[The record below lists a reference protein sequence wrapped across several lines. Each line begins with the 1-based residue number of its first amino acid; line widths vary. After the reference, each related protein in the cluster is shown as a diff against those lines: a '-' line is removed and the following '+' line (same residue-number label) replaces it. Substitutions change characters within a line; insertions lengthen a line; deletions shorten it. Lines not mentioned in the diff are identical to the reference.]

1 MKWNELTLWQYQQLM
16 PIITKPN
23 KDWTEL
29 DKEVKLLCIVTGLTE
44 YQIDSLSIEDL
55 KELRKDLAFLD
66 EPIEG
71 KPIDYITTNGKR
83 YRINYDIKNMPSAR
97 YIESKVFS
105 TDTLGNLHK
114 IAASMVI
121 PQKRNWFGKWIDDNY
136 DASKHEEY
144 AADMQEANFIHV
156 YHSLVFFYQVYRN
169 WIEVTRDYMKGE
181 MTTAGMTT
189 QQADSV
195 LSLLCESTGGIIPS
209 NLLPN
214 TKISELQK
222 LLKLKPLNF

>member
-1 MKWNELTLWQYQQLM
+1 MKWNNLTLWQYQQLM
-16 PIITKPN
+16 PILTNPE

-29 DKEVKLLCIVTGLTE
+29 DKEVKQLAVISGLTE
-44 YQIDSLSIEDL
+44 YQIDSLSIETL
-55 KELRKDLAFLD
+55 KEMRQDLAFLD

-71 KPIDYITTNGKR
+71 KPVDFIVVNGRR
-83 YRINYDIKNMPSAR
+83 YRMNYDIKNMPAAR

-105 TDTLGNLHK
+105 KDTLGNLHK

-121 PQKRNWFGKWIDDNY
+121 PQKKTWFGKWVDDKY
-136 DASKHEEY
+136 DASKHEDY

-169 WIEVTRDYMKGE
+169 WIEVSRDYMKAE
-181 MTTAGMTT
+181 MMKAGMTAT
-189 QQADSV
+189 QADSV
-195 LSLLCESTGGIIPS
+195 VLLLCESTGGIIPP

-214 TKISELQK
+214 TKISKIQK
-222 LLKLKPLNF
+222 LLK

>member
-16 PIITKPN
+16 PILTNPN

-29 DKEVKLLCIVTGLTE
+29 DKEVKLLTIVTGLTE

-71 KPIDYITTNGKR
+71 KPVDYITTNGKR

-121 PQKRNWFGKWIDDNY
+121 PQKRNWYGKWIDDKY
-136 DASKHEEY
+136 DASKHEQY

-156 YHSLVFFYQVYRN
+156 YHSLVFFYQVYKN
-169 WIEVTRDYMKGE
+169 WIEVSRDYMRAE

-189 QQADSV
+189 EQADSV
-195 LSLLCESTGGIIPS
+195 LLLLCESMDGIIPP

-214 TKISELQK
+214 TKILELQK
-222 LLKLKPLNF
+222 LLK

>member
-1 MKWNELTLWQYQQLM
+1 MKWNNLTLWQYQQLI
-16 PIITKPN
+16 PILTKPEKN
-23 KDWTEL
+23 WTEL
-29 DKEVKLLCIVTGLTE
+29 DKETKMLSVITGLTE
-44 YQIDSLSIEDL
+44 YQIDSLSLQTL
-55 KELRKDLAFLD
+55 KELRQNLAFLD

-71 KPIDYITTNGKR
+71 KPVNFIVVNGKR
-83 YRINYDIKNMPSAR
+83 YRINYDIKNMPAAR

-105 TDTLGNLHK
+105 KDTLGNLHK

-121 PQKRNWFGKWIDDNY
+121 PQKKNWFGKWVDDKY

-144 AADMQEANFIHV
+144 AADMQESNFIHV

-169 WIEVTRDYMKGE
+169 WIEVSRDYMIQE

-189 QQADSV
+189 EQATAV
-195 LSLLCESTGGIIPS
+195 VTLLCESTGGIIPP

-222 LLKLKPLNF
+222 LLK

>member
-16 PIITKPN
+16 PIITNPN

-71 KPIDYITTNGKR
+71 KPVDYITTNGKR

-121 PQKRNWFGKWIDDNY
+121 PQKRNWYGKWIDDNY

-156 YHSLVFFYQVYRN
+156 YHSLVFF
-169 WIEVTRDYMKGE
+169 IKFTEIG
-181 MTTAGMTT
+181 
-189 QQADSV
+189 
-195 LSLLCESTGGIIPS
+195 
-209 NLLPN
+209 
-214 TKISELQK
+214 
-222 LLKLKPLNF
+222 

>member
-1 MKWNELTLWQYQQLM
+1 MKWNELTLWQYQQIM
-16 PIITKPN
+16 PILTNPD

-29 DKEVKLLCIVTGLTE
+29 DKEVKLLCVVTGMTE
-44 YQIDSLSIEDL
+44 QQIDSLSIEDL
-55 KELRKDLAFLD
+55 KELRKELTFLD

-71 KPIDYITTNGKR
+71 KPVDFIVVNGRR
-83 YRINYDIKNMPSAR
+83 YRMNYDIKNMPAAR

-105 TDTLGNLHK
+105 KDTVANLHK

-121 PQKRNWFGKWIDDNY
+121 PQKKQWFGKWVDDKY

-144 AADMQEANFIHV
+144 SADMAEANFIHI

-169 WIEVTRDYMKGE
+169 WIEVSRDYMIQE
-181 MTTAGMTT
+181 MKTSGMTT
-189 QQADSV
+189 EQAEQV
-195 LSLLCESTGGIIPS
+195 VQLLCESTGGIIPP

-214 TKISELQK
+214 TKILKLRK
-222 LLKLKPLNF
+222 LLK

>member
-1 MKWNELTLWQYQQLM
+1 MKWNNLTLWQYQQLM
-16 PIITKPN
+16 PIITDPN
-23 KDWTEL
+23 KEWTEL
-29 DKEVKLLCIVTGLTE
+29 DKEVKLLSVITGLTE
-44 YQIDSLSIEDL
+44 FQIDSLSIETL
-55 KELRKDLAFLD
+55 KEMRKDLAFLD

-71 KPIDYITTNGKR
+71 KPVDFIVVNGRR
-83 YRINYDIKNMPSAR
+83 YRMNYDIKNMPAAR

-105 TDTLGNLHK
+105 KDSLGNLHK

-121 PQKRNWFGKWIDDNY
+121 PQKQTWWGKWVDDKF

-144 AADMQEANFIHV
+144 AQDMAEANFIHV

-169 WIEVTRDYMKGE
+169 WIEVSRDYMIQE
-181 MTTAGMTT
+181 MTKAGMTKE
-189 QQADSV
+189 QADSV
-195 LSLLCESTGGIIPS
+195 VLLLCESTGGIIPP

-222 LLKLKPLNF
+222 LLK

>member
-16 PIITKPN
+16 PIITNPN

-29 DKEVKLLCIVTGLTE
+29 DKEVKLLCVITGLTE
-44 YQIDSLSIEDL
+44 YQIDSLNIEDL

-71 KPIDYITTNGKR
+71 KPVDYITTNGKR
-83 YRINYDIKNMPSAR
+83 YRMNYDIKNMPSAR

-105 TDTLGNLHK
+105 KDTLGNLHK

-121 PQKRNWFGKWIDDNY
+121 PQKKNWYGKWIDDKY
-136 DASKHEEY
+136 DASRHEEY
-144 AADMQEANFIHV
+144 STDMQEANFIHV

-169 WIEVTRDYMKGE
+169 WIEVSRDYMKVE
-181 MTTAGMTT
+181 MMKSGMTT
-189 QQADSV
+189 EQADSV
-195 LSLLCESTGGIIPS
+195 LLLLCESMDGIIPP

-222 LLKLKPLNF
+222 LLK

>member
-1 MKWNELTLWQYQQLM
+1 MKWNNLTLWQYQQIM
-16 PIITKPN
+16 PIITNPE

-44 YQIDSLSIEDL
+44 YQIDSLAIEDL
-55 KELRKDLAFLD
+55 KELRKELVFLD

-71 KPIDYITTNGKR
+71 KPVDFIVINGRR
-83 YRINYDIKNMPSAR
+83 YRMNYDIKNMPAAR

-105 TDTLGNLHK
+105 KDTLANLHK

-121 PQKRNWFGKWIDDNY
+121 PQKKTWFGKWVDDKY

-144 AADMQEANFIHV
+144 SQDMQEANFIHI

-169 WIEVTRDYMKGE
+169 WIEVSRDYMIQE
-181 MTTAGMTT
+181 MKTTGMTT
-189 QQADSV
+189 EQAAAV
-195 LSLLCESTGGIIPS
+195 VQLLCESTGGIIPP

-222 LLKLKPLNF
+222 LLK

>member
-1 MKWNELTLWQYQQLM
+1 MKWNELTLWQYQQIM
-16 PIITKPN
+16 PILTNPN

-29 DKEVKLLCIVTGLTE
+29 DKEVKLLCIITGMTE
-44 YQIDSLSIEDL
+44 QQIDSLSIEDL
-55 KELRKDLAFLD
+55 KELRKELTFLD

-71 KPIDYITTNGKR
+71 KPVDFIVINGRR
-83 YRINYDIKNMPSAR
+83 YRMNYDIKNMPAAR

-105 TDTLGNLHK
+105 KDTVANLHK

-121 PQKRNWFGKWIDDNY
+121 PQKKQWFGKWVDDKY

-144 AADMQEANFIHV
+144 SADMAEANFIHI

-169 WIEVTRDYMKGE
+169 WIEVSRDYMIQE
-181 MTTAGMTT
+181 MMTAGMTT
-189 QQADSV
+189 EQAEQV
-195 LSLLCESTGGIIPS
+195 VQLLCESTGGIIPP

-222 LLKLKPLNF
+222 LLK

>member
-16 PIITKPN
+16 PTITNPN

-29 DKEVKLLCIVTGLTE
+29 DAEVKQLCIVTGLTE
-44 YQIDSLSIEDL
+44 YQIDSLSLTAL
-55 KELRKDLAFLD
+55 KELRKELAFLN

-71 KPIDYITTNGKR
+71 KPVNYIVINGKR

-105 TDTLGNLHK
+105 KDTLANLHK

-121 PQKRNWFGKWIDDNY
+121 PQKRNWFGKWVDQDY

-144 AADMQEANFIHV
+144 AADMQEANFVHI
-156 YHSLVFFYQVYRN
+156 YHSLVFFYQVYKN
-169 WIEVTRDYMKGE
+169 WIEVSRDYMMAEITK
-181 MTTAGMTT
+181 AGMTKK
-189 QQADSV
+189 QAAMVVDL
-195 LSLLCESTGGIIPS
+195 LSASMDGIIPVT
-209 NLLPN
+209 LLPPK
-214 TKISELQK
+214 KILELK
-222 LLKLKPLNF
+222 KSLK

>member
-1 MKWNELTLWQYQQLM
+1 MKWNNLTLWQYQQLM
-16 PIITKPN
+16 PILTNPE

-29 DKEVKLLCIVTGLTE
+29 DKEVKQLAVISGLTE
-44 YQIDSLSIEDL
+44 YQIDSLSIETL
-55 KELRKDLAFLD
+55 KEMRQDLAFLD

-71 KPIDYITTNGKR
+71 KPVDFIVVNGRR
-83 YRINYDIKNMPSAR
+83 YRMNYDIKNMPAAR

-105 TDTLGNLHK
+105 KDTLGNLHK

-121 PQKRNWFGKWIDDNY
+121 PQKKTWFGKWIDDKY
-136 DASKHEEY
+136 DASKHEDY

-169 WIEVTRDYMKGE
+169 WIEVSRDFMKTE
-181 MTTAGMTT
+181 MMKAGMTAT
-189 QQADSV
+189 QADSV
-195 LSLLCESTGGIIPS
+195 VLLLCESTGGIIPP

-214 TKISELQK
+214 TKISEIQK
-222 LLKLKPLNF
+222 LLK

>member
-1 MKWNELTLWQYQQLM
+1 MKWNELTLWQYQQIM
-16 PIITKPN
+16 PIITNPD

-29 DKEVKLLCIVTGLTE
+29 DKEVKLLCIITGMTE
-44 YQIDSLSIEDL
+44 QQIDSLSIEDL
-55 KELRKDLAFLD
+55 KELRKELTFLD

-71 KPIDYITTNGKR
+71 KPVDFIVINGRR
-83 YRINYDIKNMPSAR
+83 YRMNYDIKNMPAAR

-105 TDTLGNLHK
+105 KDTLANLHK

-121 PQKRNWFGKWIDDNY
+121 PQKKQWFGKWVDDKY

-144 AADMQEANFIHV
+144 SSDMQEANFIHI

-169 WIEVTRDYMKGE
+169 WIEVSRDYMIQE
-181 MTTAGMTT
+181 MKTAGMTT
-189 QQADSV
+189 EQAEQV
-195 LSLLCESTGGIIPS
+195 VQLLCESTGGIIPP

-222 LLKLKPLNF
+222 LLK

>member
-1 MKWNELTLWQYQQLM
+1 MKWNNLTLWQYQQLM
-16 PIITKPN
+16 PIITNPE

-29 DKEVKLLCIVTGLTE
+29 DKEVKQLAVISGLTE
-44 YQIDSLSIEDL
+44 YQIDSLSIETL
-55 KELRKDLAFLD
+55 KEMRQDLAFLD

-71 KPIDYITTNGKR
+71 KPVDFIVVNGRR
-83 YRINYDIKNMPSAR
+83 YRMNYDIKNMPAAR

-105 TDTLGNLHK
+105 KDTLGNLHK

-121 PQKRNWFGKWIDDNY
+121 PQKKTWFGKWVDDKY

-169 WIEVTRDYMKGE
+169 WIEVSRDYMKTE
-181 MTTAGMTT
+181 MMKAGMTT
-189 QQADSV
+189 EQADTVV
-195 LSLLCESTGGIIPS
+195 LLLCESTGGIIPP

-214 TKISELQK
+214 TKILELQK
-222 LLKLKPLNF
+222 LLK

>member
-16 PIITKPN
+16 PIMTTPD

-29 DKEVKLLCIVTGLTE
+29 DKEVKLLTIVTGLTE
-44 YQIDSLSIEDL
+44 NQIDSLGIQDL
-55 KELRKDLAFLD
+55 QELRKDLLFLD

-71 KPIDYITTNGKR
+71 KPVDYIKANGKQ

-105 TDTLGNLHK
+105 KDTLANLHK

-121 PQKRNWFGKWIDDNY
+121 PQKKNWFGKWVDDKY

-144 AADMQEANFIHV
+144 SNDMQEANFVNV

-169 WIEVTRDYMKGE
+169 WIEVSRDYMKAE
-181 MTTAGMTT
+181 MMTTGMTAE
-189 QQADSV
+189 QADSV
-195 LSLLCESTGGIIPS
+195 VLLLCESTGGIIPP

-222 LLKLKPLNF
+222 LLK

>member
-1 MKWNELTLWQYQQLM
+1 M
-16 PIITKPN
+16 PILTNPN

-29 DKEVKLLCIVTGLTE
+29 DKEVKLLTIVTGLTE
-44 YQIDSLSIEDL
+44 YQLDSLGIKEL
-55 KELRKDLAFLD
+55 KELRSELAFLD

-71 KPIDYITTNGKR
+71 QPVDYIKTNGKQ
-83 YRINYDIKNMPSAR
+83 YRINYDIKNMPFAR

-105 TDTLGNLHK
+105 KDTVANLHK

-121 PQKRNWFGKWIDDNY
+121 PQKKNWFGKWVDDKY

-144 AADMQEANFIHV
+144 SADMQEANFIHV

-169 WIEVTRDYMKGE
+169 WIEVSRDYMIRE

-189 QQADSV
+189 EQAETMV
-195 LSLLCESTGGIIPS
+195 QLLCESTGGIIPP

-222 LLKLKPLNF
+222 LLK

>member
-1 MKWNELTLWQYQQLM
+1 MKWNNLTLWQYQQLM
-16 PIITKPN
+16 PIITNPE

-29 DKEVKLLCIVTGLTE
+29 DKEVKQLAVISGLTE
-44 YQIDSLSIEDL
+44 YQIDSLSIETL
-55 KELRKDLAFLD
+55 KEMRQDLAFLD

-71 KPIDYITTNGKR
+71 KPVDFIVINGRR
-83 YRINYDIKNMPSAR
+83 YRMNYDIKNMPAAR

-105 TDTLGNLHK
+105 KDTLGNLHK

-121 PQKRNWFGKWIDDNY
+121 PQKKTWFGKWVDDKY
-136 DASKHEEY
+136 DASKHEDY

-169 WIEVTRDYMKGE
+169 WIEVSRDYMKAE
-181 MTTAGMTT
+181 MMKAGMTT
-189 QQADSV
+189 EQADSV
-195 LSLLCESTGGIIPS
+195 VLLLCESTGGIIPP

-222 LLKLKPLNF
+222 LLK

>member
-1 MKWNELTLWQYQQLM
+1 MKWNELTLWQYQQIM
-16 PIITKPN
+16 PIITNPD

-29 DKEVKLLCIVTGLTE
+29 DKEVKLLCIVTGMTE
-44 YQIDSLSIEDL
+44 QQIDSLSIEDL
-55 KELRKDLAFLD
+55 KELRKELTFLD

-71 KPIDYITTNGKR
+71 KPVDFIVINGRR
-83 YRINYDIKNMPSAR
+83 YRMNYDIKNMPAAR

-105 TDTLGNLHK
+105 KDTLANLHK
-114 IAASMVI
+114 IAASMII
-121 PQKRNWFGKWIDDNY
+121 PQKKQWFGKWVDDKY
-136 DASKHEEY
+136 DASKHEQY
-144 AADMQEANFIHV
+144 SSDMQEANFIHI

-169 WIEVTRDYMKGE
+169 WIEVSRDYMIQE

-189 QQADSV
+189 EQAEQV
-195 LSLLCESTGGIIPS
+195 VTLLCESTGGIIPP

-222 LLKLKPLNF
+222 LLK

>member
-1 MKWNELTLWQYQQLM
+1 MKWNNLTLWQYQQLM
-16 PIITKPN
+16 PILTNPE

-29 DKEVKLLCIVTGLTE
+29 DKEVKQLAVISGLTE
-44 YQIDSLSIEDL
+44 YQIDSLSIETL
-55 KELRKDLAFLD
+55 KEMRQDLAFLD

-71 KPIDYITTNGKR
+71 KPVDFIVVNGRR
-83 YRINYDIKNMPSAR
+83 YRMNYDIKNMPAAR

-105 TDTLGNLHK
+105 KDTLGNLHK

-121 PQKRNWFGKWIDDNY
+121 PQKKTWFGKWIDDKY
-136 DASKHEEY
+136 DASKHEDY

-169 WIEVTRDYMKGE
+169 WIEVSRDYMKAE
-181 MTTAGMTT
+181 MMKAGMTAT
-189 QQADSV
+189 QADSV
-195 LSLLCESTGGIIPS
+195 VLLLCESTGGIIPP

-222 LLKLKPLNF
+222 LLK